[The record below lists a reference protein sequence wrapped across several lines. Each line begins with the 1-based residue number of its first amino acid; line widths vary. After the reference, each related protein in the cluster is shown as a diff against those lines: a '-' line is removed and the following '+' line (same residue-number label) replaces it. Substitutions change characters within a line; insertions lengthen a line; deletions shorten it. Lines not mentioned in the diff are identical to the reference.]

1 MSYRVEKDEMAE
13 IKVPQQKY
21 WSATTQR
28 NIENF
33 SIGTEKVPMEIIRGF
48 AILKKSCALVN
59 SKHDKL
65 SQEKAAAILQVCDE
79 IINSELDDNFPLLLW
94 QSGSGLH
101 TNMNVNEVIA
111 LRATQILGT
120 TLDSP
125 LGVHAKQDVNQSQ
138 KSSDTYPIAMRI
150 SFVHELENR
159 LLPSLKALKKTL
171 KIKENISACD
181 KTETEI
187 SKPNKLP
194 LNIKEELS
202 ICVEMLNKAKKQVT
216 QSLKYLQ
223 EMVVCS
229 NYTGVEEGENQK
241 FSNMIAKVMN
251 KQMKTKRK
259 FKTYPKKF
267 HVLTTY
273 DAEVMLSG
281 TLNALASN
289 LMKMSNDIH
298 RLSEIQKKEMT
309 SKSENSSLFET
320 DQLIQCEAM
329 SMVCAQVMGN
339 HTTISVAASQGS
351 FELNIFKPVIAYNL
365 LQSIRLLSDILVS
378 FNDTCKIDDEVQE
391 GDETKADVSNKS

>member
-1 MSYRVEKDEMAE
+1 MSYPVEKEEMGK

-21 WSATTQR
+21 WSASTQR
-28 NIENF
+28 NMENF
-33 SIGTEKVPMEIIRGF
+33 SIGTEKVPMEIIQGF

-65 SQEKAAAILQVCDE
+65 TQEKAAAILQVCDE

-111 LRATQILGT
+111 LRATQILGIP
-120 TLDSP
+120 LDSP
-125 LGVHAKQDVNQSQ
+125 LGVCAKEDVNQSQ
-138 KSSDTYPIAMRI
+138 KSNDTYPIAMRI

-159 LLPSLKALKKTL
+159 LLPSLKALKRTL
-171 KIKENISACD
+171 KIKGNISSS
-181 KTETEI
+181 KEGETEI
-187 SKPNKLP
+187 LTHDNLP

-202 ICVEMLNKAKKQVT
+202 ICVEMLNTAKKQVK

-229 NYTGVEEGENQK
+229 NYTGIQEDENQG

-267 HVLTTY
+267 RVLTTY

-289 LMKMSNDIH
+289 LMKMSNDIQH
-298 RLSEIQKKEMT
+298 LSKTQKDE
-309 SKSENSSLFET
+309 SKSEESSVFEEHH
-320 DQLIQCEAM
+320 LIQYEAM

-339 HTTISVAASQGS
+339 HTTISVAASQGN

-378 FNDTCKIDDEVQE
+378 FNDTCEIVEEEKVSNNDEVQ
-391 GDETKADVSNKS
+391 DEV

>member
-1 MSYRVEKDEMAE
+1 MSFRVEKDEKGE

-21 WSATTQR
+21 WSASTQR
-28 NIENF
+28 NMDNF
-33 SIGTEKVPMEIIRGF
+33 SIGTEKVPMEIIQGF

-65 SQEKAAAILQVCDE
+65 TQEKAAAILQVCDE

-111 LRATQILGT
+111 LRATQILGIS
-120 TLDSP
+120 LDSP
-125 LGVHAKQDVNQSQ
+125 LAVHAKEDVNQSQ
-138 KSSDTYPIAMRI
+138 KSNDTYPIAMRI

-159 LLPSLKALKKTL
+159 LLPSIKALKKTL
-171 KIKENISACD
+171 KIKGNIVTSENGDA
-181 KTETEI
+181 EI
-187 SKPNKLP
+187 SIHNNLP

-202 ICVEMLNKAKKQVT
+202 ICVEMLNKAKKQVK

-229 NYTGVEEGENQK
+229 NYTGIQENENQG
-241 FSNMIAKVMN
+241 FSNMIAKVIN
-251 KQMKTKRK
+251 QQMKTKRK

-267 HVLTTY
+267 HVLTSY

-289 LMKMSNDIH
+289 LMKMSNDIQH
-298 RLSEIQKKEMT
+298 LGKTQKADDIGV
-309 SKSENSSLFET
+309 FEEKN
-320 DQLIQCEAM
+320 LIQCEAM

-339 HTTISVAASQGS
+339 HTTISVAASQGN

-378 FNDTCKIDDEVQE
+378 FNDTCEIDEEDMLSVNDELQVE
-391 GDETKADVSNKS
+391 VSSEQ

>member
-1 MSYRVEKDEMAE
+1 MSFRVEKDEKGD

-21 WSATTQR
+21 WSASTQR
-28 NIENF
+28 NMDNF
-33 SIGTEKVPMEIIRGF
+33 SIGTEKVPMEIIQGF

-65 SQEKAAAILQVCDE
+65 TQEKAAAILQVCDE

-111 LRATQILGT
+111 LRATQILGIS
-120 TLDSP
+120 LDSP
-125 LGVHAKQDVNQSQ
+125 LAVHAKEDVNQSQ
-138 KSSDTYPIAMRI
+138 KSNDTYPIAMRI

-159 LLPSLKALKKTL
+159 LLPSIKALKKTL
-171 KIKENISACD
+171 KIKGNIVTSENGDA
-181 KTETEI
+181 EI
-187 SKPNKLP
+187 SIHNNLP

-202 ICVEMLNKAKKQVT
+202 ICVEMLNKAKKQVK

-229 NYTGVEEGENQK
+229 NYTGIQENENQG
-241 FSNMIAKVMN
+241 FSNMIAKVIN
-251 KQMKTKRK
+251 QQMKTKRK

-267 HVLTTY
+267 HVLTSY

-289 LMKMSNDIH
+289 LMKMSNDIQH
-298 RLSEIQKKEMT
+298 LGKTQKADDIGV
-309 SKSENSSLFET
+309 FEEKN
-320 DQLIQCEAM
+320 LIQCEAM

-339 HTTISVAASQGS
+339 HTTISVAASQGN

-378 FNDTCKIDDEVQE
+378 FNDTCEIDEEDMLSVNDELQVE
-391 GDETKADVSNKS
+391 VSSEQ